1 MQSVDIAVTGD
12 PTSAKAAAQQALE
25 SRKFRVSWQD
35 EWTGTAE
42 RGNKIA
48 NAVAGALAQ
57 YFKVGVKVM
66 SGEAGQAIVRLERQS
81 RGYMGGAIGAMRT
94 NKNMQRLRDDLAA
107 AFTEQGIL
115 AWVKEQG

>member
-1 MQSVDIAVTGD
+1 MQAVDIAVSGD
-12 PTSAKAAAQQALE
+12 PSSAKSAAQQALE
-25 SRKFRVSWQD
+25 ARKFRVKWDD

-66 SGEAGQAIVRLERQS
+66 QGEAGQAIVRLERQS
-81 RGYMGGAIGAMRT
+81 KGYMGGAIGAMRT
-94 NKNMQRLRDDLAA
+94 KKNMEKLRDDLAG
-107 AFTEQGIL
+107 AFTTQGIL
-115 AWVKEQG
+115 AWVKETK